1 MPVAHE
7 TLLLAGTGLQFTL
20 VLAAFL
26 DVPPPGLGCETGAYL
41 AVAAAALA
49 ARSRQRCPFS
59 ARGTGAGSGS
69 RRPAGR
75 R

>member
-1 MPVAHE
+1 
-7 TLLLAGTGLQFTL
+7 

-26 DVPPPGLGCETGAYL
+26 DVPRPGLGWETGAYL

-49 ARSRQRCPFS
+49 ALPAGLPAFRSRH
-59 ARGTGAGSGS
+59 
-69 RRPAGR
+69 GR